1 MSEWSLARVEQ
12 LAPDASAVK
21 AAQGLAKAAK
31 WQNLGRNE
39 RLLWGEC
46 QGSGA
51 NPYQVR
57 VDLEDVS
64 YKCSC
69 PSRKLPCKHTL
80 ALLMLMAGGF
90 SMPAGAV
97 PAFVEEWAAGRAK
110 RAEAKIVRAA
120 ASDKTPD
127 PEAQARR
134 VEKRESRVEAGLAR
148 LEGWLSDIVAQGLA
162 TARTQ
167 SPQFWSQMAARL
179 VDAQAPGLA
188 RRVGELS
195 ELAVSGEDWQSRLL
209 AGLARV
215 QLLIDAYRR
224 VERLPAALAAE
235 VRTQV
240 GWTQPQEV
248 LLQRPGVRDRWQV
261 LGSRQSQD
269 DRLRVQQTWLAGLES
284 SRFALLLD
292 FAVGNQPL
300 PATLRIGQVVDM
312 DIVYFD
318 GAPLLRA
325 LVKQRFEGA
334 SPRHSL
340 PSALDVATLQA
351 RFAALLLEN
360 PLLERW
366 PAVLGPVTTSI
377 DGTQTHFIDSAGRRL
392 PAARNFR
399 HGWLFDALAG
409 GEPLRVFGQWDGHV
423 FDPISVE
430 HGGRLYSLGRVG
442 ELPALSEAA

>member
-1 MSEWSLARVEQ
+1 LSEWSLARVEQ
-12 LAPDASAVK
+12 LAPDAVAVK

-80 ALLMLMAGGF
+80 GLLMLMADGV
-90 SMPAGAV
+90 SMPAGAP
-97 PAFVEEWAAGRAK
+97 PAFVEEWSAGRAK
-110 RAEAKIVRAA
+110 RAEAKTVRAA
-120 ASDKTPD
+120 NADKPPD
-127 PEAQARR
+127 AEAQARR
-134 VEKRESRVEAGLAR
+134 VEKRGSRVEAGLLQ
-148 LEGWLSDIVAQGLA
+148 LEGWLADIVAQGLA
-162 TARTQ
+162 TTRSQ
-167 SPQFWSQMAARL
+167 PPQFWSQMAARL

-195 ELAVSGEDWQSRLL
+195 DLAVSGEDWQARLL
-209 AGLARV
+209 AGLARL

-224 VERLPAALAAE
+224 IEKLPAALAAE

-240 GWTQPQEV
+240 GWTQAQET

-261 LGSRQSQD
+261 LGSRQGQD
-269 DRLRVQQTWLAGLES
+269 DRLRVQQTWLCGLES
-284 SRFALLLD
+284 GRLALLLD

-312 DIVYFD
+312 DLVYFD

-340 PSALDVATLQA
+340 PVAVDVATMQA

-366 PAVLGPVTTSI
+366 PTVLGPVTTSV
-377 DGTQTHFIDSAGRRL
+377 DGAQTYFMDAVGRRL
-392 PAARNFR
+392 PATKNFR
-399 HGWLFDALAG
+399 HGWLFEALAG
-409 GEPLRVFGQWDGHV
+409 GEPVNVFGQWDGHV
-423 FDPISVE
+423 FDPVSVE
-430 HGGRLYSLGRVG
+430 HDGRLFSLGRVG

>member
-12 LAPDASAVK
+12 LAPDAAALK
-21 AAQGLAKAAK
+21 AAQGLAKAAR
-31 WQNLGRNE
+31 WQNLGCNE
-39 RLLWGEC
+39 RFLWGEC

-57 VDLEDVS
+57 IDLEDVS

-69 PSRKLPCKHTL
+69 PSRKLPCKHSL
-80 ALLMLMAGGF
+80 GLLMLMAGGF
-90 SMPAGAV
+90 SMPAGAP
-97 PAFVEEWAAGRAK
+97 PAFLEEWAAGRAK
-110 RAEAKIVRAA
+110 RAEAKVARAA
-120 ASDKTPD
+120 TADKPPD
-127 PEAQARR
+127 AEAQARR
-134 VEKRESRVEAGLAR
+134 IEKRESRVEAGLVQ
-148 LEGWLSDIVAQGLA
+148 LESWLADIVAQGLA
-162 TARTQ
+162 SARVQ
-167 SPQFWSQMAARL
+167 PPQFWSQMAARL

-195 ELAVSGEDWQSRLL
+195 ELAVSGEDWQARLL
-209 AGLARV
+209 AGLARL

-224 VERLPAALAAE
+224 IEKLPAALAAE

-240 GWTQPQEV
+240 GWTQAQET
-248 LLQRPGVRDRWQV
+248 LLQRPGIRDRWQV
-261 LGSRQSQD
+261 LGSRQAHD
-269 DRLRVQQTWLAGLES
+269 DRLRVQQTWLCGLES
-284 SRFALLLD
+284 SRYALLLD

-312 DIVYFD
+312 ELVYFD

-334 SPRHSL
+334 GPRHSL
-340 PSALDVATLQA
+340 PVAADVATLQA

-366 PAVLGPVTTSI
+366 PVVLGPVTPSVA
-377 DGTQTHFIDSAGRRL
+377 GTQTHFIDAAGRRL
-392 PAARNFR
+392 AAPKNFR

-409 GEPLRVFGQWDGHV
+409 GEPVHVFGQWDGLV
-423 FDPISVE
+423 FDPVSIE
-430 HGGRLYSLGRVG
+430 HNGRLFSLGRVG
-442 ELPALSEAA
+442 ELAVLSEAA